1 MRTTIQIASVKDTQ
15 HWLSSTKRSEVLGP
29 LGVTNMRTFVNP
41 ENPTQVALLA
51 DIADLDA
58 LMAAAQSS
66 KELADA
72 MEYDGVVPGSAM
84 IFVES

>member
-1 MRTTIQIASVKDTQ
+1 MPTAIQIATVKDKQ
-15 HWLSSTKRSEVLGP
+15 HWLTSSKREEVLGP

-41 ENPTQVALLA
+41 DNPTQVALVA
-51 DIADLDA
+51 DIADLPG

-72 MEYDGVVPGSAM
+72 MEYDGVLPGST
-84 IFVES
+84 ITFVES